1 MSDKDNKIISA
12 AYDCFIRYGVKR
24 TTMGD
29 VAQAAGVSRPT
40 LYASYSNKEELL
52 GGVIGHYYT
61 ALIQKIREQAK
72 SVASIDAK
80 LDVYFEHAIL
90 ALYDLSQ
97 SWPDAEDVFEFGNQ
111 SALDAYEA
119 ALIQQKDLL
128 TELFTA
134 HTDTIAAHQ
143 LSVDELSDFT
153 MSCANKLKKNVPNRA
168 ILETRLKTLKTAILA
183 IVKSH

>member
-1 MSDKDNKIISA
+1 MIGIDNKIISA

-40 LYASYSNKEELL
+40 LYASYSNKEVLL

-61 ALIQKIREQAK
+61 ALIQKTREQAE
-72 SVASIDAK
+72 SVASLDAK
-80 LDVYFEHAIL
+80 LNIYFEHAIL

-97 SWPDAEDVFEFGNQ
+97 NWPDAEDVFEFGNQ
-111 SALDAYEA
+111 SALNAYEA
-119 ALIQQKDLL
+119 ALLQQKDLL
-128 TELFTA
+128 IDLFTTHA
-134 HTDTIAAHQ
+134 DTIAAHQ

-153 MSCANKLKKNVPNRA
+153 MSCANKLKKNVPNRT
-168 ILETRLKTLKTAILA
+168 ILETRLRTLKTAILA
-183 IVKSH
+183 IVKSR

>member
-1 MSDKDNKIISA
+1 MSGKDNKIISA

-52 GGVIGHYYT
+52 GGVIGHHYT

-72 SVASIDAK
+72 SVPSIDAK
-80 LDVYFEHAIL
+80 LDIYFEHAIL

-97 SWPDAEDVFEFGNQ
+97 SWPDAEDIFESTQYNNGQ
-111 SALDAYEA
+111 
-119 ALIQQKDLL
+119 
-128 TELFTA
+128 
-134 HTDTIAAHQ
+134 
-143 LSVDELSDFT
+143 
-153 MSCANKLKKNVPNRA
+153 
-168 ILETRLKTLKTAILA
+168 
-183 IVKSH
+183 

>member
-1 MSDKDNKIISA
+1 M
-12 AYDCFIRYGVKR
+12 
-24 TTMGD
+24 
-29 VAQAAGVSRPT
+29 
-40 LYASYSNKEELL
+40 
-52 GGVIGHYYT
+52 
-61 ALIQKIREQAK
+61 
-72 SVASIDAK
+72 ASIDAK

-128 TELFTA
+128 IDLFTPHA
-134 HTDTIAAHQ
+134 DTIAAHQ
-143 LSVDELSDFT
+143 ISVDEVSDFT

-183 IVKSH
+183 IVKSR

>member
-1 MSDKDNKIISA
+1 MNDKDIKILSA
-12 AYDCFIRYGVKR
+12 AYDSFIRYGVKR

-52 GGVIGHYYT
+52 GGVIRQCYSD
-61 ALIQKIREQAK
+61 LIRKIRTQAK
-72 SVASIDAK
+72 EAASIDVK
-80 LDVYFEHAIL
+80 LDIYFEHAIL

-97 SWPDAEDVFEFGNQ
+97 SWPDAEDIFEFGNQ

-119 ALIQQKDLL
+119 ALVQQKDLL
-128 TELFTA
+128 TDLFTA
-134 HTDTIAAHQ
+134 HTDTIEAHQ

-168 ILETRLKTLKTAILA
+168 ILETRLKTLKTAVLA
-183 IVKSH
+183 IVRAH

>member
-1 MSDKDNKIISA
+1 MRGKDNKIISA

-40 LYASYSNKEELL
+40 LYASYSNKQELL
-52 GGVIGHYYT
+52 GGVVGHYYN

-72 SVASIDAK
+72 SATSIDAK
-80 LDVYFEHAIL
+80 LDIYFEHAIL

-97 SWPDAEDVFEFGNQ
+97 SWPDAEDIFEFGNQ
-111 SALDAYEA
+111 SPLEAYEV

-128 TELFTA
+128 IDLFTTHA
-134 HTDTIAAHQ
+134 DTIAAHQ

-153 MSCANKLKKNVPNRA
+153 MSCANKLKKNVPNRT
-168 ILETRLKTLKTAILA
+168 ILETRLRTLKTAILA
-183 IVKSH
+183 IVKSR

>member
-1 MSDKDNKIISA
+1 MSGKDNKIISA

-111 SALDAYEA
+111 SALDAYET
-119 ALIQQKDLL
+119 ALILQMDLL
-128 TELFTA
+128 IDLFTP

-153 MSCANKLKKNVPNRA
+153 MSCANKLKKNVPNRS

-183 IVKSH
+183 IIKSR